1 MAEQT
6 GQEGYLFK
14 FDKVNS
20 TASLIFSHLMIF
32 PSRTALA
39 YLDETVDYT
48 AEEDIIR
55 FLPVYYTIPVKG
67 DSIPRLPE

>member
-14 FDKVNS
+14 FDIVNS

-32 PSRTALA
+32 PSGTALV

-67 DSIPRLPE
+67 DSISRLS

>member
-6 GQEGYLFK
+6 GQKCYLFM

-32 PSRTALA
+32 PSGTALV

-67 DSIPRLPE
+67 DSISRLS

>member
-1 MAEQT
+1 MVEQT
-6 GQEGYLFK
+6 GQKCYLFM

-32 PSRTALA
+32 PSGTALV

>member
-6 GQEGYLFK
+6 GQKGYLFR

-32 PSRTALA
+32 PSGTALA
-39 YLDETVDYT
+39 YLNETVDYT

-67 DSIPRLPE
+67 DSISRLP

>member
-32 PSRTALA
+32 PSGTALA
-39 YLDETVDYT
+39 YLNETVDYT
-48 AEEDIIR
+48 AEEEIIR

-67 DSIPRLPE
+67 DSISRLS

>member
-6 GQEGYLFK
+6 GQKGYWFR

-39 YLDETVDYT
+39 YLDEPVDYT

-55 FLPVYYTIPVKG
+55 FLQIYYTIPVKG
-67 DSIPRLPE
+67 DSISRLP